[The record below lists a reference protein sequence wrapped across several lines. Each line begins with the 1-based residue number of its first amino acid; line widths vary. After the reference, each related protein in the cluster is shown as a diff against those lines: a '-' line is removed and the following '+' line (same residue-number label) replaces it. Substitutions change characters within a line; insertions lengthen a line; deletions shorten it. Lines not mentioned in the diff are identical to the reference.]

1 MGQSEESRAR
11 GRKPD
16 YADAVVAVVCGLA
29 LAFTALFLGVIPLE
43 RNLSGGRDFVVYWAT
58 GQQLVH
64 HADPY
69 DTPAMDRLEHGA
81 GYVGKGTF
89 YMRNPPWGLALTL
102 PLGFFPAQWVSLPWS
117 LMIFGV
123 LALSAHLIWQ
133 ILGRPPTPLPLL
145 AYAFPPVLMC
155 VVMGQT
161 SLFLLLG
168 LALFL
173 RFHRTQPF
181 WAGAGLWF
189 CTLKPHVLL
198 PFAVVLLLWIVMTR
212 SYKVLLGALAAL
224 AVSCGATE
232 LLDPAAWAQ
241 YAHWSRSS
249 GISGEFIPCLSVAL
263 RNWINPHAA
272 WIAFV
277 PCAIGTVFAVEYF
290 RRHRH
295 SWDWMVHG
303 NLLVLV
309 SLVVAPYCWV
319 YDQSLALAGVLYG
332 ASRTR
337 SRPLLAMLAAM
348 YAGVMV
354 QPSFTANLDSAF
366 YIWPSIAWL
375 VWFQLARR
383 SPQSAN
389 VETAAVTAEALG

>member
-1 MGQSEESRAR
+1 MGQTEATGAT

-16 YADAVVAVVCGLA
+16 YADATVAVVCGLA
-29 LAFTALFLGVIPLE
+29 LAFTLLFLGVIPLA
-43 RNLSGGRDFVVYWAT
+43 RNLYGGRDFVVYWST
-58 GQQLVH
+58 GQQLAH

-69 DTPAMDRLEHGA
+69 DTGAMDRLEHGA

-89 YMRNPPWGLALTL
+89 YMRNPPWGLGLTL
-102 PLGFFPAQWVSLPWS
+102 PLGFFPARWISLPWS
-117 LMIFGV
+117 LMVFGV
-123 LALSAHLIWQ
+123 AGLCAHLIWQ

-155 VVMGQT
+155 VIMGQT

-198 PFAVVLLLWIVMTR
+198 PFGVVLLLWIVMTR
-212 SYKVLLGALAAL
+212 GYRILLGALAAL

-232 LLDPAAWAQ
+232 LLDPAAWMQ
-241 YAHWSRSS
+241 YAHWSRTS

-263 RNWINPHAA
+263 RNWINPRAA

-277 PCAIGTVFAVEYF
+277 PVAIGTVFAVEYF

-295 SWDWMVHG
+295 HWDWMEHG

-309 SLVVAPYCWV
+309 SVMVAPYCWV

-332 ASRTR
+332 VSRTR
-337 SRPLLAMLAAM
+337 SRPLLAVLALM

-383 SPQSAN
+383 SGQRADVKP
-389 VETAAVTAEALG
+389 VAVTAEALG